1 MLHRTSLMM
10 SLLLALTTASLAQ
23 TAPSNDATVAV
34 PAATQP
40 SSQSESMDP
49 PMVGD
54 QWTYEVRDEITGEL
68 KFSTTTLVTDV
79 TPTEVALRA
88 QSPSFAGPAVY
99 IYDRSWNL
107 KSSPVWRLSPNDGS
121 GVKLPLNVG
130 NTWKFQS
137 DAIYSPRGTTF
148 KNSGSSKVVGQESI
162 TTSAGTFDAFKIETT
177 VNGRNASDPTKRFE
191 SQTTTWYAPSIDH
204 WVKRIS
210 KSSFNGRVDA
220 DTSMELVDYGRR

>member
-1 MLHRTSLMM
+1 MLYRTSLMM
-10 SLLLALTTASLAQ
+10 SLLLALTTASQAQ
-23 TAPSNDATVAV
+23 TAPSNDATVAA

-40 SSQSESMDP
+40 PAQSESMDP

-68 KFSTTTLVTDV
+68 KFSTTTLS
-79 TPTEVALRA
+79 PTSRRPRSLFAHKARVLRGRRV
-88 QSPSFAGPAVY
+88 F

-107 KSSPVWRLSPNDGS
+107 KSSPIWRESPNDGS

-148 KNSGSSKVVGQESI
+148 KNSGVSKVVGQESI
-162 TTSAGTFDAFKIETT
+162 TTGAGTFDTFKIETT

-191 SQTTTWYAPSIDH
+191 LQTTTWYAPSIDH

>member
-1 MLHRTSLMM
+1 MLYRISLMM
-10 SLLLALTTASLAQ
+10 SLLPALATASQAQ
-23 TAPSNDATVAV
+23 TPPTNATVPA

-40 SSQSESMDP
+40 PSESESMDP

-54 QWTYEVRDEITGEL
+54 QWTYEVRDQITGEL
-68 KFSTTTLVTDV
+68 KFSTTTIITDV
-79 TPTEVALRA
+79 TPTEIALRT
-88 QSPSFAGPAVY
+88 QSPSFAGPGVY

-107 KSSPVWRLSPNDGS
+107 KNSPIWRNSPNDGL

-137 DAIYSPRGTTF
+137 DAIYSPLGTTF

-162 TTSAGTFDAFKIETT
+162 TTSAGTFDTFKIETT

-191 SQTTTWYAPSIDH
+191 FQATTWYAPSIDH
-204 WVKRIS
+204 WVRRIS

-220 DTSMELVDYGRR
+220 DTAIELVDYGRR

>member
-1 MLHRTSLMM
+1 MLYRISLMM
-10 SLLLALTTASLAQ
+10 SLLLALTTASQAQ
-23 TAPSNDATVAV
+23 TPPSNATVPV

-40 SSQSESMDP
+40 PSESESMDP

-68 KFSTTTLVTDV
+68 KFSTTTIITDV
-79 TPTEVALRA
+79 TPTEIALRA
-88 QSPSFAGPAVY
+88 QSPSFAGPGVY

-107 KSSPVWRLSPNDGS
+107 KNSPVWRNSPNDGL

-130 NTWKFQS
+130 NSWKFQS
-137 DAIYSPRGTTF
+137 DAIYGPLGTTF

-162 TTSAGTFDAFKIETT
+162 TTSAGTFDTFKIETT
-177 VNGRNASDPTKRFE
+177 VNGRNARDPTKRFE
-191 SQTTTWYAPSIDH
+191 LQATTWYAPSIDH

-210 KSSFNGRVDA
+210 KTSFNGRVDA
-220 DTSMELVDYGRR
+220 DTSIELVDYGRR

>member
-1 MLHRTSLMM
+1 MLYRTSLMM
-10 SLLLALTTASLAQ
+10 SLLLALTTASQAQ

-40 SSQSESMDP
+40 PSQSESMDP

-54 QWTYEVRDEITGEL
+54 HWTYEVRDEITGEL

-88 QSPSFAGPAVY
+88 QSPSFAGPGVY
-99 IYDRSWNL
+99 IYDRSWDL
-107 KSSPVWRLSPNDGS
+107 KSSPIWRVSPNDGS
-121 GVKLPLNVG
+121 GVRLPLNVG
-130 NTWKFQS
+130 SAWKFQS
-137 DAIYSPRGTTF
+137 DAIYGPRGTTF

-177 VNGRNASDPTKRFE
+177 VNGRNANDPTKRFE
-191 SQTTTWYAPSIDH
+191 LQTTTWYAPSIDH

-220 DTSMELVDYGRR
+220 DTSMELVEYGRR

>member
-1 MLHRTSLMM
+1 MLYRTSLIM
-10 SLLLALTTASLAQ
+10 SLLLALTTASQAQ
-23 TAPSNDATVAV
+23 TAPANDATIAA

-40 SSQSESMDP
+40 PAQSESMDP

-68 KFSTTTLVTDV
+68 KFSTTTIITDV
-79 TPTEVALRA
+79 TPTEIALRA
-88 QSPSFAGPAVY
+88 QSPSFAGPGVY

-107 KSSPVWRLSPNDGS
+107 KNSPIWRESPNDGL

-148 KNSGSSKVVGQESI
+148 RNSGTSKVVGQESV
-162 TTSAGTFDAFKIETT
+162 TTGAGTFDTFKIETT

-191 SQTTTWYAPSIDH
+191 LQTTTWYAPSIDH
-204 WVKRIS
+204 WVKRTS